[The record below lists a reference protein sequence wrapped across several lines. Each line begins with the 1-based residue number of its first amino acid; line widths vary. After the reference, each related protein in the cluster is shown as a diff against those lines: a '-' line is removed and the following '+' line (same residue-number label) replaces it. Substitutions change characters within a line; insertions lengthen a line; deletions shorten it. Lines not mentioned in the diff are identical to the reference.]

1 MATAFQTARAAK
13 AMLAPAA
20 PGTPADMPT
29 AEQLALAYRHHADH
43 HWPATLEEALRRPA
57 YRAVILQLAR
67 RINRPAWQART
78 GRQHG
83 LPSAPVPATPADPSA
98 RPSAAPPRSPYSQA
112 TGLPTPLA
120 HWPKAKT
127 MGPGWVDH
135 KRAAANDKDDT

>member
-1 MATAFQTARAAK
+1 
-13 AMLAPAA
+13 
-20 PGTPADMPT
+20 MPS

-98 RPSAAPPRSPYSQA
+98 QAGAAPTRSPYSKA
-112 TGLPTPLA
+112 TGLPTTLQ
-120 HWPKAKT
+120 HWPKART
-127 MGPGWVDH
+127 MGPGSVDC